1 VLNSSSLF
9 TIHDG
14 HIEVPSTPGLGLD
27 VNREAVERYRI
38 PESPARSFYPQY
50 PG

>member
-9 TIHDG
+9 VIRDG
-14 HIEVPSTPGLGLD
+14 YIEVPQTPGLGLD
-27 VNREAVERYRI
+27 VNREAVAQYRVAD
-38 PESPARSFYPQY
+38 SRSFYPQY